1 MVVPIPAVSEAP
13 LPSDQTAA
21 VDSVDICIVG
31 AGVIGLALARELVSV
46 FPFRQ
51 IVMLEQHSHVGM
63 ETSSHNS
70 EVIHAGIYY
79 APGSL
84 KARCCV
90 RGKELLY
97 DYCNALSIPHKRT
110 GKLIVANRS
119 EQTALEAIL
128 QRAQANGVNTLQF
141 IEKDQIA
148 AMEPNVHA
156 DIALWSPETGIID
169 SHDYMQHL
177 LREAQSGGVVLACRT
192 KLLHSNVDNQYGG
205 FELTLQSG
213 AEELTLRTRVLINC
227 AGLHAVSVA
236 GAIDGLD
243 PACIPH
249 VQFIKGSYMRL
260 SGKSPFTHLIYPVPD
275 PAYRGL
281 GIHATLDLG
290 GQCRFGPD
298 IEAVDSLDLSVDPAR
313 IPLFEKEIRRY
324 YPALDAQ
331 RLHTDYAG
339 IRPRLITSN
348 GEPADFLIQNADT
361 HHVSGLWQLFGMES
375 PGLTASLA
383 VAELVA
389 SEIRGS
395 SIF

>member
-1 MVVPIPAVSEAP
+1 MAVLIPAVLEVP
-13 LPSDQTAA
+13 LPSDQTTAG
-21 VDSVDICIVG
+21 DSVDICIVG
-31 AGVIGLALARELVSV
+31 AGVIGLALARELVSA
-46 FPFRQ
+46 FPSRQ
-51 IVMLEQHSHVGM
+51 IVVLEQHSHIGM

-97 DYCNALSIPHKRT
+97 DYCNTLSIPYKRT
-110 GKLIVANRS
+110 GKLIVANRT
-119 EQTALEAIL
+119 EQSALEAIL

-141 IEKDQIA
+141 IKKDQIA

-192 KLLHSNVDNQYGG
+192 ELLQTQVTDQDG
-205 FELTLQSG
+205 FELRLQSG

-249 VQFIKGSYMRL
+249 IQFIKGSYMRL
-260 SGKSPFTHLIYPVPD
+260 SGKSPFTHLIYPAPD

-298 IEAVDSLDLSVDPAR
+298 IEAVNSLDLSVDPAR

-324 YPALDAQ
+324 YPELDAQ

-339 IRPRLITSN
+339 IRPRLITNN
-348 GEPADFLIQNADT
+348 GEPADFLIQNADK
-361 HHVSGLWQLFGMES
+361 HRISGLWQLFGMES

-395 SIF
+395 AIF

>member
-1 MVVPIPAVSEAP
+1 MAVLIPAVLEVP
-13 LPSDQTAA
+13 LPSDQTTAG
-21 VDSVDICIVG
+21 DSVDICIVG
-31 AGVIGLALARELVSV
+31 AGVIGLALARELVSA
-46 FPFRQ
+46 FPSRQ
-51 IVMLEQHSHVGM
+51 IVVLEQHSHIGM

-97 DYCNALSIPHKRT
+97 DYCNTLSIPYKRT
-110 GKLIVANRS
+110 GKLIVANRT
-119 EQTALEAIL
+119 EQSALEAIL

-192 KLLHSNVDNQYGG
+192 KLLQTQATDQDG
-205 FELTLQSG
+205 FELRLQSG

-249 VQFIKGSYMRL
+249 IQFIKGSYMRL
-260 SGKSPFTHLIYPVPD
+260 SGKSPFTHWIYPAPD

-298 IEAVDSLDLSVDPAR
+298 IEAVNSLDLSVDPAR

-324 YPALDAQ
+324 YPELDAQ

-339 IRPRLITSN
+339 IRPRLITNN
-348 GEPADFLIQNADT
+348 GEPADFLIQNADK
-361 HHVSGLWQLFGMES
+361 HRISGLWQLFGMES

-395 SIF
+395 AIF

>member
-1 MVVPIPAVSEAP
+1 MAVLIPAVLEVP
-13 LPSDQTAA
+13 LPSDQTTAG
-21 VDSVDICIVG
+21 DSVDICIVG
-31 AGVIGLALARELVSV
+31 AGVIGLALARELVSA
-46 FPFRQ
+46 FPSRQ
-51 IVMLEQHSHVGM
+51 IVVLEQHSHIGM

-97 DYCNALSIPHKRT
+97 DYCNTLSIPYKRT
-110 GKLIVANRS
+110 GKLIVANRT
-119 EQTALEAIL
+119 EQSALEAIL

-141 IEKDQIA
+141 IKKDQIA

-192 KLLHSNVDNQYGG
+192 KLLQTQVTDQDG
-205 FELTLQSG
+205 FELRLQSG

-249 VQFIKGSYMRL
+249 IQFIKGSYMRL

-298 IEAVDSLDLSVDPAR
+298 IEAVNSLDLSVDPAR

-324 YPALDAQ
+324 YPELDAQ

-339 IRPRLITSN
+339 IRPRLITNN
-348 GEPADFLIQNADT
+348 GEPADFLIQNADK
-361 HHVSGLWQLFGMES
+361 HRISGLWQLFGMES

-395 SIF
+395 AIF

>member
-1 MVVPIPAVSEAP
+1 MAVLIPAVLEVP
-13 LPSDQTAA
+13 LPSDQTTAG
-21 VDSVDICIVG
+21 DSVDICIVG
-31 AGVIGLALARELVSV
+31 AGVIGLALARELVSA
-46 FPFRQ
+46 FPSRQ
-51 IVMLEQHSHVGM
+51 IVVLEQHSHIGM

-97 DYCNALSIPHKRT
+97 DYCNTLSIPYKRT
-110 GKLIVANRS
+110 GKLIVANRT
-119 EQTALEAIL
+119 EQSALEAIL
-128 QRAQANGVNTLQF
+128 QRAHANGVNTLQF

-192 KLLHSNVDNQYGG
+192 KLLQTQATDQDG
-205 FELTLQSG
+205 FELRLQSG

-249 VQFIKGSYMRL
+249 IQFIKGSYMRL

-298 IEAVDSLDLSVDPAR
+298 IEAVNSLDLSVDPAR

-324 YPALDAQ
+324 YPELDAQ

-339 IRPRLITSN
+339 IRPRLITNN
-348 GEPADFLIQNADT
+348 GEPADFLIQNADK
-361 HHVSGLWQLFGMES
+361 HRISGLWQLFGMES

-395 SIF
+395 AIF

>member
-1 MVVPIPAVSEAP
+1 MAVLIPAVLEAP
-13 LPSDQTAA
+13 LPSDQTTAG
-21 VDSVDICIVG
+21 DSVDVCIVG
-31 AGVIGLALARELVSV
+31 AGVIGLALARELVSA
-46 FPFRQ
+46 FPSRQ
-51 IVMLEQHSHVGM
+51 IVVLEQHSHIGM

-84 KARCCV
+84 KAQCCV

-97 DYCNALSIPHKRT
+97 DYCNTLSIPYKRT
-110 GKLIVANRS
+110 GKLIVANRT
-119 EQTALEAIL
+119 EQSALEAIL

-192 KLLHSNVDNQYGG
+192 KLLQTQVTDQDG
-205 FELTLQSG
+205 FELRLQSG

-249 VQFIKGSYMRL
+249 IQFIKGSYMRL

-298 IEAVDSLDLSVDPAR
+298 IEAVNSLDLSVDPAR

-324 YPALDAQ
+324 YPELDAQ

-339 IRPRLITSN
+339 IRPRLITNN
-348 GEPADFLIQNADT
+348 GEPADFLIQNADK
-361 HHVSGLWQLFGMES
+361 HRISGLWQLFGMES

-395 SIF
+395 AIF

>member
-1 MVVPIPAVSEAP
+1 MAVLIPAVLEVP
-13 LPSDQTAA
+13 LPSDQTTAG
-21 VDSVDICIVG
+21 DSVDICIVG
-31 AGVIGLALARELVSV
+31 AGVIGLALARELVSA
-46 FPFRQ
+46 FPSRQ
-51 IVMLEQHSHVGM
+51 IVVLEQHSHIGM

-97 DYCNALSIPHKRT
+97 DYCNTLSIPYKRT
-110 GKLIVANRS
+110 GKLIVANRT
-119 EQTALEAIL
+119 EQSALEAIL

-192 KLLHSNVDNQYGG
+192 KLLQTQATDQDG
-205 FELTLQSG
+205 FELRLQSG

-249 VQFIKGSYMRL
+249 IQFIKGSYMRL

-298 IEAVDSLDLSVDPAR
+298 IEAVNSLDLSVDPAR

-324 YPALDAQ
+324 YPELDAQ

-339 IRPRLITSN
+339 IRPRLVTNN
-348 GEPADFLIQNADT
+348 GEPADFLIQNADK
-361 HHVSGLWQLFGMES
+361 HRISGLWQLFGMES

-395 SIF
+395 AIF

>member
-1 MVVPIPAVSEAP
+1 MAVLIPAVLEVP
-13 LPSDQTAA
+13 LPSDQTTAG
-21 VDSVDICIVG
+21 DSVDICIVG
-31 AGVIGLALARELVSV
+31 AGVIGLALARELVSA
-46 FPFRQ
+46 FPSRQ
-51 IVMLEQHSHVGM
+51 IVVLEQHSHIGM

-97 DYCNALSIPHKRT
+97 DYCNTLSIPYKRT
-110 GKLIVANRS
+110 GKLIVANRT
-119 EQTALEAIL
+119 EQSALEAIL

-192 KLLHSNVDNQYGG
+192 KLLQTQVTDQDG
-205 FELTLQSG
+205 FELRLQSG

-249 VQFIKGSYMRL
+249 IQFIKGSYMRL
-260 SGKSPFTHLIYPVPD
+260 SGKSPFTHLIYPAPD

-298 IEAVDSLDLSVDPAR
+298 IEAVNSLDLSVDPAR

-324 YPALDAQ
+324 YPELDAQ

-339 IRPRLITSN
+339 IRPRLITNN
-348 GEPADFLIQNADT
+348 GEPADFLIQNADK
-361 HHVSGLWQLFGMES
+361 HRISGLWQLFGMES

-395 SIF
+395 AIF

>member
-1 MVVPIPAVSEAP
+1 MAVLIPAVLEVP
-13 LPSDQTAA
+13 LPSDQTTAG
-21 VDSVDICIVG
+21 DSVDICIVG
-31 AGVIGLALARELVSV
+31 AGVIGLALARELVSA
-46 FPFRQ
+46 FPSRQ
-51 IVMLEQHSHVGM
+51 ILVLEQHSHIGM

-97 DYCNALSIPHKRT
+97 DYCNTLSIPYKRT
-110 GKLIVANRS
+110 GKLIVANRT
-119 EQTALEAIL
+119 EQSALEAIL

-192 KLLHSNVDNQYGG
+192 KLLQTQATDQDG
-205 FELTLQSG
+205 FELRLQSG

-249 VQFIKGSYMRL
+249 IQFIKGSYMRL

-298 IEAVDSLDLSVDPAR
+298 IEAVNSLDLSVDPAR

-324 YPALDAQ
+324 YPELDAQ

-339 IRPRLITSN
+339 IRPRLITNN
-348 GEPADFLIQNADT
+348 GEPADFLIQNADK
-361 HHVSGLWQLFGMES
+361 HRISGLWQLFGMES

-395 SIF
+395 AIF

>member
-1 MVVPIPAVSEAP
+1 MAVLIPAVLEAP
-13 LPSDQTAA
+13 LPSDQTTAG
-21 VDSVDICIVG
+21 DSVDVCIVG
-31 AGVIGLALARELVSV
+31 AGVIGLALARELVSA
-46 FPFRQ
+46 FPSRQ
-51 IVMLEQHSHVGM
+51 IVVLEQHSHIGM

-84 KARCCV
+84 KAQCCV

-97 DYCNALSIPHKRT
+97 DYCNTLSIPYKRT
-110 GKLIVANRS
+110 GKLIVANRT
-119 EQTALEAIL
+119 EQSALEAIL
-128 QRAQANGVNTLQF
+128 QRAHANGVNTLQF

-192 KLLHSNVDNQYGG
+192 KLLQTQVTDQDG
-205 FELTLQSG
+205 FELRLQSG

-249 VQFIKGSYMRL
+249 IQFIKGSYMRL

-298 IEAVDSLDLSVDPAR
+298 IEAVNSLDLSVDPAR

-324 YPALDAQ
+324 YPELDAQ

-339 IRPRLITSN
+339 IRPRLITNN
-348 GEPADFLIQNADT
+348 GEPADFLIQNADK
-361 HHVSGLWQLFGMES
+361 HRISGLWQLFGMES

-395 SIF
+395 AIF

>member
-1 MVVPIPAVSEAP
+1 MAVLIPAVLEVP
-13 LPSDQTAA
+13 LPSDQTTAG
-21 VDSVDICIVG
+21 DSVDICIVG
-31 AGVIGLALARELVSV
+31 AGVIGLALARELVSA
-46 FPFRQ
+46 FPSRQ
-51 IVMLEQHSHVGM
+51 ILVLEQHSHIGM

-97 DYCNALSIPHKRT
+97 DYCNTLSIPYKRT
-110 GKLIVANRS
+110 GKLIVANRT
-119 EQTALEAIL
+119 EQSALEAIL

-192 KLLHSNVDNQYGG
+192 KLLQTQATDQDG
-205 FELTLQSG
+205 FELRLQSG

-249 VQFIKGSYMRL
+249 IQFIKGSYMRL

-298 IEAVDSLDLSVDPAR
+298 IEAVNSLDLSVDPAR

-324 YPALDAQ
+324 YPELDAQ

-339 IRPRLITSN
+339 IRPRLVTNN
-348 GEPADFLIQNADT
+348 GEPADFLIQNADK
-361 HHVSGLWQLFGMES
+361 HRISGLWQLFGMES

-395 SIF
+395 AIF

>member
-1 MVVPIPAVSEAP
+1 
-13 LPSDQTAA
+13 
-21 VDSVDICIVG
+21 
-31 AGVIGLALARELVSV
+31 
-46 FPFRQ
+46 
-51 IVMLEQHSHVGM
+51 M

-97 DYCNALSIPHKRT
+97 DYCNTLSIPYKRT
-110 GKLIVANRS
+110 GKLIVANRT
-119 EQTALEAIL
+119 EQSALEAIL

-192 KLLHSNVDNQYGG
+192 KLLQTQATDQDG
-205 FELTLQSG
+205 FELRLQSG

-249 VQFIKGSYMRL
+249 IQFIKGSYMRL

-290 GQCRFGPD
+290 RQCRFGPD
-298 IEAVDSLDLSVDPAR
+298 IEAVNSLDLSVDPAR

-324 YPALDAQ
+324 YPELDAQ

-339 IRPRLITSN
+339 IRPRLITNN
-348 GEPADFLIQNADT
+348 GEPADFLIQNADK
-361 HHVSGLWQLFGMES
+361 HRISGLWQLFGMES

-395 SIF
+395 AIF

>member
-1 MVVPIPAVSEAP
+1 MAVQIPAVSEAP
-13 LPSDQTAA
+13 LHSDQTSAG
-21 VDSVDICIVG
+21 DSVDICIVG
-31 AGVIGLALARELVSV
+31 AGVIGLALARELVSA
-46 FPFRQ
+46 FPSRQ
-51 IVMLEQHSHVGM
+51 IVVLEQHSHIGM

-97 DYCNALSIPHKRT
+97 DYCNTLSIPYKRT

-128 QRAQANGVNTLQF
+128 QRAHANGVNTLQF

-192 KLLHSNVDNQYGG
+192 KLLHSKVDNQHRG

-213 AEELTLRTRVLINC
+213 ADELTLRTRVLINC

-243 PACIPH
+243 PACIPRI
-249 VQFIKGSYMRL
+249 QFI
-260 SGKSPFTHLIYPVPD
+260 
-275 PAYRGL
+275 
-281 GIHATLDLG
+281 
-290 GQCRFGPD
+290 
-298 IEAVDSLDLSVDPAR
+298 
-313 IPLFEKEIRRY
+313 
-324 YPALDAQ
+324 
-331 RLHTDYAG
+331 
-339 IRPRLITSN
+339 
-348 GEPADFLIQNADT
+348 
-361 HHVSGLWQLFGMES
+361 
-375 PGLTASLA
+375 
-383 VAELVA
+383 
-389 SEIRGS
+389 
-395 SIF
+395 

>member
-1 MVVPIPAVSEAP
+1 MAVLIPAVLEAP
-13 LPSDQTAA
+13 LPSDQTTAG
-21 VDSVDICIVG
+21 DSIDICIVG
-31 AGVIGLALARELVSV
+31 AGVIGLALARELVRV
-46 FPFRQ
+46 FPSRL
-51 IVMLEQHSHVGM
+51 IVVLEQHSNVGM

-97 DYCNALSIPHKRT
+97 DYCNTLSIPYKRT
-110 GKLIVANRS
+110 GKLIVANRT
-119 EQTALEAIL
+119 EQSALEEIL
-128 QRAQANGVNTLQF
+128 QRAHANGVNTLQF

-192 KLLHSNVDNQYGG
+192 KLLHSKVDKQHGN
-205 FELTLQSG
+205 FELKLQSG
-213 AEELTLRTRVLINC
+213 AEELNIRTRVLINC
-227 AGLHAVSVA
+227 AGLHAVNVA

-249 VQFIKGSYMRL
+249 IQFIKGSYMRL

-275 PAYRGL
+275 PAHRGL

-324 YPALDAQ
+324 YPALEVQ

-339 IRPRLITSN
+339 IRPRLITNN
-348 GEPADFLIQNADT
+348 GEPADFLIQNEAK
-361 HHVSGLWQLFGMES
+361 HRINGLWQLFGMES

-389 SEIRGS
+389 NEIRGS
-395 SIF
+395 AIF

>member
-1 MVVPIPAVSEAP
+1 MAVLIPAVLEVP
-13 LPSDQTAA
+13 LPSDQTTAG
-21 VDSVDICIVG
+21 DSVDICIVG
-31 AGVIGLALARELVSV
+31 AGVIGLALARELVSA
-46 FPFRQ
+46 FPSRQ
-51 IVMLEQHSHVGM
+51 IVVLEQHSHIGM

-97 DYCNALSIPHKRT
+97 DYCNTLSIPYKRT
-110 GKLIVANRS
+110 GKLIVANRT
-119 EQTALEAIL
+119 EQSALEAIL

-141 IEKDQIA
+141 IKKDQIA

-192 KLLHSNVDNQYGG
+192 KLLQTQATDQDG
-205 FELTLQSG
+205 FELRLQSG

-249 VQFIKGSYMRL
+249 IQFIKGSYMRL

-298 IEAVDSLDLSVDPAR
+298 IEAVNSLDLSVDPAR

-324 YPALDAQ
+324 YPELDAQ

-339 IRPRLITSN
+339 IRPRLITNN
-348 GEPADFLIQNADT
+348 GEPADFLIQNADK
-361 HHVSGLWQLFGMES
+361 HRISGLWQLFGMES

-395 SIF
+395 AIF

>member
-1 MVVPIPAVSEAP
+1 MAVLIPAVLEVP
-13 LPSDQTAA
+13 LPSDQTTAG
-21 VDSVDICIVG
+21 DSVDICIVG
-31 AGVIGLALARELVSV
+31 AGVIGLALARELVSA
-46 FPFRQ
+46 FPSRQ
-51 IVMLEQHSHVGM
+51 IVVLEQHSHIGM

-84 KARCCV
+84 KAQCCV

-97 DYCNALSIPHKRT
+97 DYCNTLSIPYKRT
-110 GKLIVANRS
+110 GKLIVANRT
-119 EQTALEAIL
+119 EQSALEAIL
-128 QRAQANGVNTLQF
+128 QRAHANGVNTLQF

-192 KLLHSNVDNQYGG
+192 KLLQTQATDQDG
-205 FELTLQSG
+205 FELRLQSG

-249 VQFIKGSYMRL
+249 IQFIKGSYMRL

-298 IEAVDSLDLSVDPAR
+298 IEAVNSLDLSVDPAR

-324 YPALDAQ
+324 YPELDAQ

-339 IRPRLITSN
+339 IRPRLITNN
-348 GEPADFLIQNADT
+348 GEPADFLIQNADK
-361 HHVSGLWQLFGMES
+361 HRISGLWQLFGMES

-395 SIF
+395 AIF

>member
-1 MVVPIPAVSEAP
+1 MAVLIPAVLEVP
-13 LPSDQTAA
+13 LPSDQTTAG
-21 VDSVDICIVG
+21 DSVDICIVG
-31 AGVIGLALARELVSV
+31 AGVIGLALARELVSA
-46 FPFRQ
+46 FPSRQ
-51 IVMLEQHSHVGM
+51 IVVLEQHSHIGM

-97 DYCNALSIPHKRT
+97 DYCNTLSIPYKRT
-110 GKLIVANRS
+110 GKLIVANRT
-119 EQTALEAIL
+119 EQSALEAIL

-192 KLLHSNVDNQYGG
+192 KLLQTQVTDQDG
-205 FELTLQSG
+205 FELRLQSG

-249 VQFIKGSYMRL
+249 IQFIKGSYMRL

-298 IEAVDSLDLSVDPAR
+298 IEAVNSLDLSVDPAR

-324 YPALDAQ
+324 YPELDAQ

-339 IRPRLITSN
+339 IRPRLITNN
-348 GEPADFLIQNADT
+348 GEPADFLIQNADK
-361 HHVSGLWQLFGMES
+361 HRISGLWQLFGMES

-395 SIF
+395 AIF

>member
-1 MVVPIPAVSEAP
+1 MAVLIPAVLEAP
-13 LPSDQTAA
+13 LPSDQTTAG
-21 VDSVDICIVG
+21 DSIDICIVG
-31 AGVIGLALARELVSV
+31 AGVIGLALARELVRV
-46 FPFRQ
+46 FPSRQ
-51 IVMLEQHSHVGM
+51 IVVLEQHSHVGM

-97 DYCNALSIPHKRT
+97 DYCNTLSIPYKRT
-110 GKLIVANRS
+110 GKLIVANRT
-119 EQTALEAIL
+119 EQSALEAIL
-128 QRAQANGVNTLQF
+128 QRAHSNGVNTLQF

-192 KLLHSNVDNQYGG
+192 KLLHSKVDKQHCS
-205 FELTLQSG
+205 FELKLQSG
-213 AEELTLRTRVLINC
+213 AEELNMRTRVLINC

-243 PACIPH
+243 PASIPH
-249 VQFIKGSYMRL
+249 IQFIKGSYMRL
-260 SGKSPFTHLIYPVPD
+260 SGKSPFIHLIYPVPD

-324 YPALDAQ
+324 YPELDVQ

-348 GEPADFLIQNADT
+348 GEPADFLIQNEAK
-361 HHVSGLWQLFGMES
+361 HRIKGLWQLFGMES

-395 SIF
+395 AIF

>member
-1 MVVPIPAVSEAP
+1 MAVLIPAVLEAP
-13 LPSDQTAA
+13 LPSDQTTAG
-21 VDSVDICIVG
+21 DSVDICIVG
-31 AGVIGLALARELVSV
+31 AGVIGLALARELVSA
-46 FPFRQ
+46 FPSRQ
-51 IVMLEQHSHVGM
+51 IVVLEQHSHIGM

-97 DYCNALSIPHKRT
+97 DYCNTLSIPYKRT
-110 GKLIVANRS
+110 GKLIVANRT
-119 EQTALEAIL
+119 EQSALEAIL
-128 QRAQANGVNTLQF
+128 QRAHANGVNTLQF

-156 DIALWSPETGIID
+156 DIALCSPETGIID

-192 KLLHSNVDNQYGG
+192 KLLNSKVTDQDG
-205 FELTLQSG
+205 FELRLQSG

-249 VQFIKGSYMRL
+249 IQFIKGSYMRL
-260 SGKSPFTHLIYPVPD
+260 SGKSPFTHLIYPAPD

-298 IEAVDSLDLSVDPAR
+298 IEAVNSLDLSVDPAR

-324 YPALDAQ
+324 YPELDAQ

-339 IRPRLITSN
+339 IRPRLITNN
-348 GEPADFLIQNADT
+348 GEPADFLIQNADK
-361 HHVSGLWQLFGMES
+361 HRISGLWQLFGMES

-395 SIF
+395 AIF

>member
-1 MVVPIPAVSEAP
+1 MAVQIPAVLEAP
-13 LPSDQTAA
+13 LPSDQTTAG
-21 VDSVDICIVG
+21 DSVDICIVG
-31 AGVIGLALARELVSV
+31 AGVIGLALARELVRA
-46 FPFRQ
+46 FPSRQ
-51 IVMLEQHSHVGM
+51 IVVLEQHSYVGM

-79 APGSL
+79 PPGSL
-84 KARCCV
+84 KARCCA

-97 DYCNALSIPHKRT
+97 DYCNSLSIPYKRT
-110 GKLIVANRS
+110 GKLIVANRT
-119 EQTALEAIL
+119 EQSALEAIL
-128 QRAQANGVNTLQF
+128 QRAHANGVNSLQF

-148 AMEPNVHA
+148 VMEPNVHA

-192 KLLHSNVDNQYGG
+192 KLLHSKVDNQHCG
-205 FELTLQSG
+205 FELKLQSG

-243 PACIPH
+243 PAFIPH
-249 VQFIKGSYMRL
+249 IQFIKGSYMRL

-298 IEAVDSLDLSVDPAR
+298 IEAVDCLDLSLDPAR

-324 YPALDAQ
+324 YPELDAQ

-339 IRPRLITSN
+339 IRPRLVTSN
-348 GEPADFLIQNADT
+348 GEPADFLIQNADK
-361 HHVSGLWQLFGMES
+361 HLISGLWQLFGIES

-395 SIF
+395 AIF

>member
-1 MVVPIPAVSEAP
+1 MAVLIPAVLEVP
-13 LPSDQTAA
+13 LPSDQTTAG
-21 VDSVDICIVG
+21 DSVDICIVG
-31 AGVIGLALARELVSV
+31 AGVIGLALARELVSA
-46 FPFRQ
+46 FPSRQ
-51 IVMLEQHSHVGM
+51 IVVLEQHSHIGM

-97 DYCNALSIPHKRT
+97 DYCNTLSIPYKRT
-110 GKLIVANRS
+110 GKLIVANRT
-119 EQTALEAIL
+119 EQSALEAIL

-192 KLLHSNVDNQYGG
+192 KLLQTQATDQDG
-205 FELTLQSG
+205 FELRLQSG

-249 VQFIKGSYMRL
+249 IQFIKGSYMRL
-260 SGKSPFTHLIYPVPD
+260 SGKSPFTHLIYPAPD

-298 IEAVDSLDLSVDPAR
+298 IEAVNSLDLSVDPAR

-324 YPALDAQ
+324 YPELDAQ

-339 IRPRLITSN
+339 IRPRLITNN
-348 GEPADFLIQNADT
+348 GEPADFLIQNADK
-361 HHVSGLWQLFGMES
+361 HRISGLWQLFGMES

-395 SIF
+395 AIF

>member
-1 MVVPIPAVSEAP
+1 MAVLIPAVLEVP
-13 LPSDQTAA
+13 LPSDQTTAG
-21 VDSVDICIVG
+21 DSVDICIVG
-31 AGVIGLALARELVSV
+31 AGVIGLALARELVSA
-46 FPFRQ
+46 FPSRQ
-51 IVMLEQHSHVGM
+51 IVVLEQHSHIGM

-97 DYCNALSIPHKRT
+97 DYCNTLSIPYKRT
-110 GKLIVANRS
+110 GKLIVANRT
-119 EQTALEAIL
+119 EQSALEAIL

-192 KLLHSNVDNQYGG
+192 KLLQTQATDQDG
-205 FELTLQSG
+205 FELRLQSG

-249 VQFIKGSYMRL
+249 IQFIKGSYMRL

-298 IEAVDSLDLSVDPAR
+298 IEAVNSLDLSVDPAR

-324 YPALDAQ
+324 YPELDAQ

-339 IRPRLITSN
+339 IRPRLITNN
-348 GEPADFLIQNADT
+348 GEPADFLIQNADK
-361 HHVSGLWQLFGMES
+361 HRISGLWQLFGMES

-395 SIF
+395 AIF

>member
-1 MVVPIPAVSEAP
+1 MAVLIPAVLEVP
-13 LPSDQTAA
+13 LPSDQTTAG
-21 VDSVDICIVG
+21 DSVDICIVG
-31 AGVIGLALARELVSV
+31 AGVIGLALARELVSA
-46 FPFRQ
+46 FPSRQ
-51 IVMLEQHSHVGM
+51 IVVLEQHSHIGM

-84 KARCCV
+84 KAQCCV

-97 DYCNALSIPHKRT
+97 DYCNTLSIPYKRT
-110 GKLIVANRS
+110 GKLIVANRT
-119 EQTALEAIL
+119 EQSALEAIL

-192 KLLHSNVDNQYGG
+192 KLLQTQATDQDG
-205 FELTLQSG
+205 FELRLQSG

-249 VQFIKGSYMRL
+249 IQFIKGSYMRL

-298 IEAVDSLDLSVDPAR
+298 IEAVNSLDLSVDPAR

-324 YPALDAQ
+324 YPELDAQ

-339 IRPRLITSN
+339 IRPRLITNN
-348 GEPADFLIQNADT
+348 GEPADFLIQNADK
-361 HHVSGLWQLFGMES
+361 HRISGLWQLFGMES

-395 SIF
+395 AIF

>member
-1 MVVPIPAVSEAP
+1 MAVLIPAVLEAP
-13 LPSDQTAA
+13 LPSDQTTAG
-21 VDSVDICIVG
+21 DSVDVCIVG
-31 AGVIGLALARELVSV
+31 AGVIGLALARELVSA
-46 FPFRQ
+46 FPSRQ
-51 IVMLEQHSHVGM
+51 IVVLEQHSHIGM

-84 KARCCV
+84 KAQCCV

-97 DYCNALSIPHKRT
+97 DYCNTLSIPYKRT
-110 GKLIVANRS
+110 GKLIVANRT
-119 EQTALEAIL
+119 EQSALEAIL
-128 QRAQANGVNTLQF
+128 QRAHANGVNTLQF

-192 KLLHSNVDNQYGG
+192 KLLQTQVTDQDG
-205 FELTLQSG
+205 FELRLQSG

-249 VQFIKGSYMRL
+249 IQFIKGSYMRL

-290 GQCRFGPD
+290 RQCRFGPD
-298 IEAVDSLDLSVDPAR
+298 IEAVNSLDLSVDPAR

-324 YPALDAQ
+324 YPELDAQ

-339 IRPRLITSN
+339 IRPRLITNN
-348 GEPADFLIQNADT
+348 GEPADFLIQNADK
-361 HHVSGLWQLFGMES
+361 HRISGLWQLFGMES

-395 SIF
+395 AIF

>member
-1 MVVPIPAVSEAP
+1 MAVLIPEVSEAP
-13 LPSDQTAA
+13 LPSDQTTAG
-21 VDSVDICIVG
+21 DSVDICIVG
-31 AGVIGLALARELVSV
+31 AGVIGLALARELVRV
-46 FPFRQ
+46 FPSRQ
-51 IVMLEQHSHVGM
+51 IVVLEQHSNVGM

-97 DYCNALSIPHKRT
+97 DYCNTLSIPYKRT
-110 GKLIVANRS
+110 GKLIVANRT
-119 EQTALEAIL
+119 EQSALEEIL
-128 QRAQANGVNTLQF
+128 QRAHANGVNTLQF

-148 AMEPNVHA
+148 GMEPNVHA

-192 KLLHSNVDNQYGG
+192 KLLHSKVDKQHCS
-205 FELTLQSG
+205 FELKLQSG
-213 AEELTLRTRVLINC
+213 AEELNIRTRVLINC
-227 AGLHAVSVA
+227 AGLHAVNVA

-249 VQFIKGSYMRL
+249 IQLIKGSYMRL
-260 SGKSPFTHLIYPVPD
+260 SGKSPFSHLIYPVPD

-298 IEAVDSLDLSVDPAR
+298 IEAVDSLNLSVDPAR

-324 YPALDAQ
+324 YPELDVQ

-348 GEPADFLIQNADT
+348 GEPADFLIQSEAK
-361 HHVSGLWQLFGMES
+361 HRIKGLWQLFGMES

-395 SIF
+395 AIF

>member
-1 MVVPIPAVSEAP
+1 MAVLIPAVLEVP
-13 LPSDQTAA
+13 LPSDQTTAG
-21 VDSVDICIVG
+21 DSVDVCIVG
-31 AGVIGLALARELVSV
+31 AGVIGLALARELVSA
-46 FPFRQ
+46 FPSRQ
-51 IVMLEQHSHVGM
+51 IVVLEQHSHIGM

-84 KARCCV
+84 KAQCCV

-97 DYCNALSIPHKRT
+97 DYCNTLSIPYKRT
-110 GKLIVANRS
+110 GKLIVANRT
-119 EQTALEAIL
+119 EQSALEAIL
-128 QRAQANGVNTLQF
+128 QRAHANGVNTLQF

-192 KLLHSNVDNQYGG
+192 KLLQTQATDQDG
-205 FELTLQSG
+205 FELRLQSG

-249 VQFIKGSYMRL
+249 IQFIKGSYMRL

-298 IEAVDSLDLSVDPAR
+298 IEAVNSLDLSVDPAR

-324 YPALDAQ
+324 YPELDAQ

-339 IRPRLITSN
+339 IRPRLITNN
-348 GEPADFLIQNADT
+348 GEPADFLIQNADK
-361 HHVSGLWQLFGMES
+361 HRISGLWQLFGMES

-395 SIF
+395 AIF